1 MFGKRSG
8 VIVADMGSRQNILIA
23 LAVAAVIAVFL
34 MIVFGD
40 NGLLDLRTLKDK
52 HDQLEIRSAKLAEE
66 NAQLHRQIDRLKN
79 DPAYI
84 ESIARQ
90 ELGMIAPDEV
100 IIKPRR

>member
-1 MFGKRSG
+1 MVTRK
-8 VIVADMGSRQNILIA
+8 NILISV
-23 LAVAAVIAVFL
+23 AVAAVVVMLF

-40 NGLLDLRTLKDK
+40 NGLADLRLLKNK
-52 HDQLEIRSAKLAEE
+52 HAALQIRNQQIAKE
-66 NAQLHRQIDRLKN
+66 NLQLHRQIDRLKH

-100 IIKPRR
+100 IIKPRSGTHTK

>member
-1 MFGKRSG
+1 M
-8 VIVADMGSRQNILIA
+8 DSRQKILLTA
-23 LAVAAVIAVFL
+23 AVAAVIVMLF

-40 NGLLDLRTLKDK
+40 NGLVDLRLLKGK
-52 HDQLEIRSAKLAEE
+52 RAQLQVRNAQLAAE
-66 NAQLHRQIDRLKN
+66 NLQLHRQIDRLKH

-100 IIKPRR
+100 IIKPRVGRPSP

>member
-1 MFGKRSG
+1 
-8 VIVADMGSRQNILIA
+8 MGSRQNILIA
-23 LAVAAVIAVFL
+23 VAVAAVVVMFF

-40 NGLLDLRTLKDK
+40 NGLVDLRLLKNK
-52 HDQLEIRSAKLAEE
+52 HVHLQMRNESLAGENIR
-66 NAQLHRQIDRLKN
+66 LHRQIDRLKH

-100 IIKPRR
+100 IIKSRTGRLP

>member
-1 MFGKRSG
+1 M
-8 VIVADMGSRQNILIA
+8 VSRQNILIA
-23 LAVAAVIAVFL
+23 IAAAAAVVMFF

-40 NGLLDLRTLKDK
+40 NGLVDLRHLKND
-52 HDQLEIRSAKLAEE
+52 HAALQMRNEQLARE
-66 NAQLHRQIDRLKN
+66 NLQLHRQIDRLKH

-100 IIKPRR
+100 IIKPRSGRLSK

>member
-1 MFGKRSG
+1 
-8 VIVADMGSRQNILIA
+8 MGSRQNILIA
-23 LAVAAVIAVFL
+23 VAVAAVVVMFF

-40 NGLLDLRTLKDK
+40 NGLVDLRLLKSK
-52 HDQLEIRSAKLAEE
+52 HVRLEMRNVQIAEE
-66 NAQLHRQIDRLKN
+66 NIQLHRQIDRLKH

-100 IIKPRR
+100 IIKPRTGKLPE

>member
-1 MFGKRSG
+1 
-8 VIVADMGSRQNILIA
+8 MGSRQNILIA
-23 LAVAAVIAVFL
+23 LALAAVVVMFF

-40 NGLLDLRTLKDK
+40 NGLVDLRLL
-52 HDQLEIRSAKLAEE
+52 HNEHENLQVRNEQLAGE
-66 NAQLHRQIDRLKN
+66 NLRLHRQIDRLKH

-100 IIKPRR
+100 IIKPNAGKLSK

>member
-1 MFGKRSG
+1 MS
-8 VIVADMGSRQNILIA
+8 ARQNMLIVVA
-23 LAVAAVIAVFL
+23 LAAVAAMLF

-40 NGLLDLRTLKDK
+40 NGLADLRLLKHK
-52 HDQLEIRSAKLAEE
+52 HTQLQRR
-66 NAQLHRQIDRLKN
+66 NAQIAGENVKLHRQIDRLKN

-100 IIKPRR
+100 IIKPRSGKPSR

>member
-1 MFGKRSG
+1 
-8 VIVADMGSRQNILIA
+8 MGARQNILIA
-23 LAVAAVIAVFL
+23 VAMAAMVVMFF

-40 NGLLDLRTLKDK
+40 NGLVDLRMLKNK
-52 HDQLEIRSAKLAEE
+52 HALQQMRNEQLARE
-66 NAQLHRQIDRLKN
+66 NLQLHRQIDRLKH

-100 IIKPRR
+100 IIKPRSGKLSK